1 MKLLRKVKI
10 INWHYFWNETINI
23 EPIVFLTGL
32 NASGKSTLI
41 DGLQVILLGDT
52 SGRFFNKAAMD
63 RSNRTLKGYLRG
75 ELGDTDDGGFHY
87 LRNGRFTS
95 YLALEFYDDI
105 NDVSF
110 TLGAVFDSYEDGTND
125 HRFFLLNDKIPENE
139 FIVDDLPMEYKDLSQ
154 FFSENYPNKYTFF
167 DSNRQYQDALKRQ
180 LGGLKD
186 RYFSLLK
193 KAVSFT
199 PITDITTFIT
209 EYVCDPQQNIDIIP
223 MQENI
228 LQYKK
233 LEDEALVMKKR
244 VERLTEIKDTYD
256 LYLHNKSNMALFE
269 YIIEKATYQNDKNRL
284 DSYLT
289 QIENAKKRLVNLES
303 DLADVDVNIAELRRR
318 KMRLI
323 QESATDSTYKIT
335 DELMEQKEATKKKI
349 AELEFANLS
358 IKNDLEQYITRFSI
372 VAKEIS
378 EMLETFNLDLLSR
391 DDRSEIEALNNSALT
406 VISESQKLKDIGLN
420 DLTKLDSKALY
431 VWRDALQ
438 LFKQRVSALFISLA
452 RTINKIEEEN
462 AYAKQQEIDL
472 RHGGKAYERSLVQIR
487 NELQNE
493 LSSRHNRKIE
503 VMFFAD
509 LIDIKNPKWT
519 NAIEGF
525 LYSQKFNLF
534 VEPEYYLEAYNILRG
549 LLDRYHYYG
558 TTLVDQERIIER
570 RFEAYKNSLA
580 EEIITDHL
588 GAEAYTNFLIG
599 RLQKCAT
606 IEEARASGNGITADC
621 DLYRNFSFGKLNPRL
636 YTPSFI
642 GRAVEEAQINQKRL
656 EIEERTRLINNYKKL
671 YELISRA
678 NNLEIINTNEINN
691 IANFIERLMEL
702 NPLKETLVYLDSE
715 LAKHD
720 LSQIESLQKRIDL
733 IDEDTA
739 TLEEEKNALFEERGK
754 LNTQINTL
762 LNDRIPEVE
771 AVCKERLEK
780 INQEFDVFFVNDVAE
795 PAFKELEEK
804 GMSPIDI
811 NTEYRVKFGHAQY
824 LVNNVFTQLVKLRR
838 EYTLDYRL
846 TYDTNSTDNVI
857 YDDEL
862 NDLKE
867 VKLPEYE
874 VKIHDAYQKAV
885 KQFKDDFISKL
896 RNAIET
902 VEDQIIELNDAL
914 SASTFGN
921 DSYYFT
927 VNPSAVYR
935 KYYDMIKDDL
945 LLEVTDNDSAFF
957 EKYDDVMKDLF
968 AQIVL
973 SSKSGDQNAAVL
985 ANVERFTDY
994 RNYLDFDLIV
1004 KDKTGQTQR
1013 LSKMLKKKSGG
1024 ETQTPFYIAVLAS
1037 FAQLYRVNDG
1047 GELGNTS
1054 RIIIFDEAFSKMDS
1068 GRIKES
1074 IRLLR
1079 KFNLQAILSAP
1090 SDKVADISELVDET
1104 LVVLR
1109 GRKASSVHL
1118 YAELDKLTTK

>member
-1 MKLLRKVKI
+1 
-10 INWHYFWNETINI
+10 
-23 EPIVFLTGL
+23 
-32 NASGKSTLI
+32 
-41 DGLQVILLGDT
+41 LQ
-52 SGRFFNKAAMD
+52 
-63 RSNRTLKGYLRG
+63 
-75 ELGDTDDGGFHY
+75 
-87 LRNGRFTS
+87 
-95 YLALEFYDDI
+95 
-105 NDVSF
+105 
-110 TLGAVFDSYEDGTND
+110 
-125 HRFFLLNDKIPENE
+125 
-139 FIVDDLPMEYKDLSQ
+139 
-154 FFSENYPNKYTFF
+154 
-167 DSNRQYQDALKRQ
+167 
-180 LGGLKD
+180 
-186 RYFSLLK
+186 
-193 KAVSFT
+193 
-199 PITDITTFIT
+199 
-209 EYVCDPQQNIDIIP
+209 
-223 MQENI
+223 
-228 LQYKK
+228 
-233 LEDEALVMKKR
+233 
-244 VERLTEIKDTYD
+244 
-256 LYLHNKSNMALFE
+256 
-269 YIIEKATYQNDKNRL
+269 
-284 DSYLT
+284 
-289 QIENAKKRLVNLES
+289 
-303 DLADVDVNIAELRRR
+303 
-318 KMRLI
+318 
-323 QESATDSTYKIT
+323 
-335 DELMEQKEATKKKI
+335 
-349 AELEFANLS
+349 
-358 IKNDLEQYITRFSI
+358 
-372 VAKEIS
+372 
-378 EMLETFNLDLLSR
+378 
-391 DDRSEIEALNNSALT
+391 
-406 VISESQKLKDIGLN
+406 
-420 DLTKLDSKALY
+420 
-431 VWRDALQ
+431 
-438 LFKQRVSALFISLA
+438 
-452 RTINKIEEEN
+452 
-462 AYAKQQEIDL
+462 
-472 RHGGKAYERSLVQIR
+472 
-487 NELQNE
+487 
-493 LSSRHNRKIE
+493 
-503 VMFFAD
+503 
-509 LIDIKNPKWT
+509 
-519 NAIEGF
+519 
-525 LYSQKFNLF
+525 
-534 VEPEYYLEAYNILRG
+534 
-549 LLDRYHYYG
+549 
-558 TTLVDQERIIER
+558 
-570 RFEAYKNSLA
+570 
-580 EEIITDHL
+580 
-588 GAEAYTNFLIG
+588 
-599 RLQKCAT
+599 
-606 IEEARASGNGITADC
+606 
-621 DLYRNFSFGKLNPRL
+621 
-636 YTPSFI
+636 
-642 GRAVEEAQINQKRL
+642 
-656 EIEERTRLINNYKKL
+656 ERTRLINNYKKL
-671 YELISRA
+671 YELIYRA

-1037 FAQLYRVNDG
+1037 FSRCG
-1047 GELGNTS
+1047 G
-1054 RIIIFDEAFSKMDS
+1054 K
-1068 GRIKES
+1068 
-1074 IRLLR
+1074 
-1079 KFNLQAILSAP
+1079 AIS
-1090 SDKVADISELVDET
+1090 
-1104 LVVLR
+1104 
-1109 GRKASSVHL
+1109 
-1118 YAELDKLTTK
+1118 